1 VLEVEQQLD
10 GSPGYYMTPDG
21 ARELDIAIF
30 RHMGEHAAFFKAVL
44 SGKGGAYAAR
54 FLRDYQMRTVIEKL
68 KMTPTTMPREVLA
81 AYITGVKLQLIMW
94 WLDNDMP
101 YPPEEMG
108 RMAADLA
115 MNGLRNIQPLPY
127 A

>member
-1 VLEVEQQLD
+1 
-10 GSPGYYMTPDG
+10 
-21 ARELDIAIF
+21 
-30 RHMGEHAAFFKAVL
+30 
-44 SGKGGAYAAR
+44 
-54 FLRDYQMRTVIEKL
+54 
-68 KMTPTTMPREVLA
+68 VLA